1 LEKEVSEM
9 ALVFVRAVLPAT
21 RRSESKDFRV
31 ARQVVNIFSF
41 TKAGGDVAGNLDT
54 KLQYCT
60 EVVVLDADGVTVI
73 AATFTTGS
81 GAPGTFTTALAALG
95 GGTAGFV
102 ICFGNNVRH

>member
-1 LEKEVSEM
+1 M
-9 ALVFVRAVLPAT
+9 AFTGVRAVLPTT

-31 ARQVVNIFSF
+31 SRKVVNIFSF
-41 TKAGGDVAGNLDT
+41 TKAGGDVAANLDT
-54 KLQYCT
+54 KLQYCD
-60 EVVVLDADGVTVI
+60 EVVVLDADGTTVI

-95 GGTAGFV
+95 AGTSGFI